1 MAIILWCADQSDKT
15 AQKYKNAHKHIVYTL
30 YFKRRVFHV
39 IYSLIAYKSKYERNT
54 GIYRVYNISI
64 YKREKAY
71 IEHIRVY
78 MFFILFF

>member
-1 MAIILWCADQSDKT
+1 MKQRANI
-15 AQKYKNAHKHIVYTL
+15 KNARKHTVYTL

-39 IYSLIAYKSKYERNT
+39 VYSLIAYKSKYERNT

-64 YKREKAY
+64 YNREKAY

-78 MFFILFF
+78 VYSLSYFFKKIFQLSY